1 MAWAAG
7 ARGPRRHAISGPA
20 GRELRAPV
28 RADTLWG
35 SEQSRDLER
44 LSLLE
49 GVPVAPDPFM

>member
-1 MAWAAG
+1 MGSRGQRPQTPRHQWPRWQGAAG
-7 ARGPRRHAISGPA
+7 S
-20 GRELRAPV
+20 RE
-28 RADTLWG
+28 ADTLWG